1 MYFFVL
7 QLIRDEKIGENK
19 ATINRLNELKKKM
32 SSITEQQIKEK
43 LEAALQKA
51 EQLKALLKKREMQK
65 KALDSKKKRADE
77 TRKKILVGASI
88 FIKIERGDFSEK
100 WLLEILNSTLTRE
113 VDRSFFNLNSLSNQL
128 NSEETQQNIN
138 L

>member
-1 MYFFVL
+1 MSTL
-7 QLIRDEKIGENK
+7 TDLEIEAKIENAK
-19 ATINRLNELKKKM
+19 
-32 SSITEQQIKEK
+32 QK
-43 LEAALQKA
+43 LEQLQAFK
-51 EQLKALLKKREMQK
+51 KKREMQK

-88 FIKIERGDFSEK
+88 FIKIERGDFSES

-113 VDRSFFNLNSLSNQL
+113 VDRSFFNLNSLSNQS
-128 NSEETQQNIN
+128 NSEETQQKIN

>member
-1 MYFFVL
+1 MIL
-7 QLIRDEKIGENK
+7 EEKIEVKRASINHLNK
-19 ATINRLNELKKKM
+19 RYKKM
-32 SSITEQQIKEK
+32 STLTDLEIEAKIENAKQK
-43 LEAALQKA
+43 LEQLQAFK
-51 EQLKALLKKREMQK
+51 KKREMQK

-88 FIKIERGDFSEK
+88 FIKIERGDFSES

-113 VDRSFFNLNSLSNQL
+113 VDRSFFNLNSLSNQS
-128 NSEETQQNIN
+128 NSEETQQKIN